1 MCQRVSWSMNAV
13 PYIIIHCPANKWK
26 HLGIAFNHLCPRST
40 TYTTTEPVQRQTF
53 YHKTSRKWN
62 DLVAHLSL

>member
-13 PYIIIHCPANKWK
+13 PYIIIHCPTNKWK
-26 HLGIAFNHLCPRST
+26 HLGIAFNHFCPRST

-53 YHKTSRKWN
+53 KDRFIIKLAEN
-62 DLVAHLSL
+62 GMI